1 MTHSLLWFALAEF
14 IFCLTPGP
22 AVFLTISQSIR
33 YGLIAGLVV
42 AAGVVTTNIFYFV
55 LSAFG
60 VGAALASSPMAF
72 AVLKYCGAA
81 YLAYTAFD
89 VLRSIWKSNFASI
102 SSEAPPPP
110 VRSRNLY
117 SGFIQAVLMQ
127 ASNLKNIVIFIAIIP
142 QFINPHEPAI
152 PQFAAL
158 GAVSVLIE
166 LPVLAGYA
174 ALASRLAS
182 FVKSNGYQN
191 YLDGLSAVVL
201 LGIAGTLA
209 IK

>member
-1 MTHSLLWFALAEF
+1 MSQSLLWFALAEF
-14 IFCLTPGP
+14 IFCITPGP

-33 YGLIAGLVV
+33 FGLIAGVVV
-42 AAGVVTTNIFYFV
+42 AAGVVTTNICYFI

-89 VLRSIWKSNFASI
+89 VMRSMWQSKMASI
-102 SSEAPPPP
+102 SNEAPPLP
-110 VRSRNLY
+110 VRSRSLRR
-117 SGFIQAVLMQ
+117 GFMQAVLMQ

-142 QFINPHEPAI
+142 QFIDTNEPALL
-152 PQFAAL
+152 QFAAL

-174 ALASRLAS
+174 ALASRLAG
-182 FVKSNGYQN
+182 FVKNNGYQN
-191 YLDGLSAVVL
+191 YLDGLSAFVL

-209 IK
+209 LK